1 MQDPAIGRLQ
11 AVYCADYGRL
21 VAAAARILQGDVHA
35 AQDAVQD
42 AWLRLADPRTLAG
55 LDTDTPEKLRSLL
68 YITVCNAAR
77 NQRRDRAR
85 HETPLAE
92 GGWALLPDPAPG
104 PEAAAEA
111 ADARRI
117 LAAAL
122 YRLDPTDR
130 AILLLQYGHGCTSAQ
145 IAALLGLRRAAV
157 RKRAQRARQRLQDW
171 LRRAG
176 QQTL

>member
-104 PEAAAEA
+104 PDAAAEA

-122 YRLDPTDR
+122 DRLDPTDR

-145 IAALLGLRRAAV
+145 IAVLLGLRRAAV